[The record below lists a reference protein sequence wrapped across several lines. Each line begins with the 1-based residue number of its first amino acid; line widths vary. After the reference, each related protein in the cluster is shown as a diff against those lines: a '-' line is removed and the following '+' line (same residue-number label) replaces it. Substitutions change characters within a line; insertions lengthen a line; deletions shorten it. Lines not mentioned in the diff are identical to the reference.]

1 MYSNTGLEAAN
12 FVSSFNTSFY
22 FILTV
27 SLIFI
32 VGLTGLMLYFVFKY
46 NSKKHKKAEQIE
58 GSITLEIVW
67 TVVPIIL
74 AMIMFWIGW
83 RGFVPMS
90 KPPKDAMN
98 VVSTARM
105 WSFSFRYDNGK
116 ESPDLIVPVGVP
128 VKVKL
133 VSLDVLHSFYVPE
146 FRIKSDMVPGREK
159 FMWFR
164 PEREGEYNLFCAEY
178 CGLRH
183 SYMNSK
189 VQVLSKDKFDAW
201 LNDTAMVAA
210 DTTGGAQPSGGAA
223 RGGTTAAK
231 AVGGAAGGGAGE
243 AIIKNNGCLAC
254 HSTDGS
260 KIVGPTFKNLFGEQV
275 TVTKDGKEVQETAD
289 EAYITRSVYEPDAE
303 IVQGFQ
309 KGLMQ
314 SYKGT
319 ISEDDIAK
327 IIEYLKTLK

>member
-32 VGLTGLMLYFVFKY
+32 IGLTALMLSFVIRY
-46 NSKKHKKAEQIE
+46 NSRKHKKAEQIE
-58 GSITLEIVW
+58 GNTSLEVVW
-67 TVVPIIL
+67 TVIPILL
-74 AMIMFWIGW
+74 ALIMFWIGW
-83 RGFVPMS
+83 RGYVPMS

-116 ESPDLIVPVGVP
+116 ESPNLIIPVGTP

-133 VSLDVLHSFYVPE
+133 ISLDVLHSFYIPE
-146 FRIKSDMVPGREK
+146 FRIKSDMIPGREK

-164 PEREGEYNLFCAEY
+164 PEREGEFNLFCAEY

-210 DTTGGAQPSGGAA
+210 DTTGAQAGGTAKGGAVA
-223 RGGTTAAK
+223 ANAGG
-231 AVGGAAGGGAGE
+231 VAAGGNAGE
-243 AIIKNNGCLAC
+243 AIIKNKGCVAC

-260 KIVGPTFKNLFGEQV
+260 KIVGPTFKNLFGSQV
-275 TVTKDGKEVQETAD
+275 TVTKDGKEVKETAD
-289 EAYITRSVYEPDAE
+289 EAYITRSIYEPNAE

-319 ISEDDIAK
+319 VTEDDIAK

>member
-1 MYSNTGLEAAN
+1 MYSNSGQQAAN

-22 FILTV
+22 FILIV
-27 SLIFI
+27 ALIFI
-32 VGLTGLMLYFVFKY
+32 VGLTALMLLFVFRY
-46 NSKKHKKAEQIE
+46 NSKKNKKAEQIE
-58 GSITLEIVW
+58 GSTTLEIIW
-67 TVVPIIL
+67 TVIPVIL
-74 AMIMFWIGW
+74 AMIMFWVGW
-83 RGFVPMS
+83 RGYLPMS

-105 WSFSFRYDNGK
+105 WSFSFRYDNGR

-133 VSLDVLHSFYVPE
+133 ISLDVLHSFFIPE

-159 FMWFR
+159 VMWFL

-189 VQVLSKDKFDAW
+189 VQVLSKEKFDAW
-201 LNDTAMVAA
+201 LNDTTQIAA
-210 DTTGGAQPSGGAA
+210 TSTAGPSQ
-223 RGGTTAAK
+223 
-231 AVGGAAGGGAGE
+231 GGGNAGE
-243 AIIKNNGCLAC
+243 ALIKNNGCTAC

-260 KIVGPTFKNLFGEQV
+260 KIVGPTFKNLFGEQQ
-275 TVTKDGKEVQETAD
+275 TVVKDGKETQVTAD
-289 EAYITRSVYEPDAE
+289 EAYITRSIYEPDAE
-303 IVQGFQ
+303 VVQGFQ

-319 ISEDDIAK
+319 LSEDDIAK

>member
-1 MYSNTGLEAAN
+1 MYSNSGQQAAN

-22 FILTV
+22 FILIV
-27 SLIFI
+27 ALIFI
-32 VGLTGLMLYFVFKY
+32 VGLTALMLLFVFRY
-46 NSKKHKKAEQIE
+46 NSKKNKKAEQID
-58 GSITLEIVW
+58 GSTRLEVIW
-67 TVVPIIL
+67 TVIPIIL
-74 AMIMFWIGW
+74 AMIMFWVGW
-83 RGFVPMS
+83 RGYLPMS
-90 KPPKDAMN
+90 KPPKDALN

-105 WSFSFRYDNGK
+105 WSFSFRYENGR
-116 ESPDLIVPVGVP
+116 ESPDLVIPVGVP

-133 VSLDVLHSFYVPE
+133 ISLDVLHSFFIPE

-159 FMWFR
+159 VMWFL

-189 VQVLSKDKFDAW
+189 VQVLSKEKFDAW
-201 LNDTAMVAA
+201 LNDSTQVAA
-210 DTTGGAQPSGGAA
+210 NN
-223 RGGTTAAK
+223 
-231 AVGGAAGGGAGE
+231 AAGPAQGGGNAGE
-243 AIIKNNGCLAC
+243 AIIKNNGCTAC

-260 KIVGPTFKNLFGEQV
+260 KIVGPTFKNLFGEQQ
-275 TVTKDGKEVQETAD
+275 TVVKDGKETQVTAD
-289 EAYITRSVYEPDAE
+289 EAYITRSIYEPDAE
-303 IVQGFQ
+303 VVQGFQ